1 MDSSWDEALCEN
13 FYCSETLK
21 LMFTILQMI
30 IRNVAVVSELL
41 LLGRNVFMSETLIEL
56 VLNV

>member
-1 MDSSWDEALCEN
+1 
-13 FYCSETLK
+13 
-21 LMFTILQMI
+21 MFTKLKTI
-30 IRNVAVVSELL
+30 IRNVAVVSESL